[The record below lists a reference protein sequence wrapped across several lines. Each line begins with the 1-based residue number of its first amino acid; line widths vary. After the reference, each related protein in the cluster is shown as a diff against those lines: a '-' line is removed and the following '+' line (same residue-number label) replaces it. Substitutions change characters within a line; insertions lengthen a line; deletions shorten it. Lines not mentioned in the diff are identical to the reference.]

1 MLCCIRLFPYVHLGR
16 TYAQSLILRQSDENP
31 EALVRI
37 GIAEFLSNPW
47 FDEKKDEI
55 LTIIWSDNDMIMS
68 FSQDQIYFL
77 YPLILQLS
85 QLEPFKEDFLSGI
98 GILQMQIIVF
108 LIFFFAVLSV
118 CTSLKVAFHYK

>member
-1 MLCCIRLFPYVHLGR
+1 
-16 TYAQSLILRQSDENP
+16 
-31 EALVRI
+31 
-37 GIAEFLSNPW
+37 
-47 FDEKKDEI
+47 
-55 LTIIWSDNDMIMS
+55 MIMS

-108 LIFFFAVLSV
+108 LVFIFAVLSV
-118 CTSLKVAFHYK
+118 CTNLKVAFHYK